1 MESSGLAEIPE
12 EDDKPFTKML
22 EELKLKEAPPL
33 EKGTGSADTKTE
45 PLEKGTG
52 AAKTEPLEKGTGA
65 AKTEPLEKGQES
77 AASSAAAP
85 PLEKGKVLVDY
96 YGVLFVDNTIPA
108 SSLQAIMLLKEE
120 GYTPVICSFCYA
132 RRQREVEDHLD
143 KYEILRDL
151 QREFTNDRH
160 GQNNKANIGLRL
172 GAMEM
177 FDDGADLLQAAHKAG
192 LRIYPIRR
200 EQEAH
205 LWWSRQGCKVHDDLL
220 KAVQYFLNDINM
232 HP

>member
-1 MESSGLAEIPE
+1 MWKKKEVEGSGLAEIPE

-22 EELKLKEAPPL
+22 EELKLKEAAPL

-65 AKTEPLEKGQES
+65 AKREPLEKGQES

-120 GYTPVICSFCYA
+120 GYTPVICSFC
-132 RRQREVEDHLD
+132 
-143 KYEILRDL
+143 
-151 QREFTNDRH
+151 
-160 GQNNKANIGLRL
+160 
-172 GAMEM
+172 
-177 FDDGADLLQAAHKAG
+177 
-192 LRIYPIRR
+192 
-200 EQEAH
+200 
-205 LWWSRQGCKVHDDLL
+205 
-220 KAVQYFLNDINM
+220 
-232 HP
+232 